1 MITLRWRT
9 HPERVESI
17 KSMSKSEISRRRLKV
32 HTSPVTSDDE
42 KMNDDVEKERLEV
55 AEPLEQPS
63 SESPKAEEDTD
74 SETSSEVGAA
84 A

>member
-42 KMNDDVEKERLEV
+42 KMNDDVENEKLEV
-55 AEPLEQPS
+55 AQP
-63 SESPKAEEDTD
+63 EAEGHPD
-74 SETSSEVGAA
+74 SETSSEISEDGADDA
-84 A
+84 

>member
-42 KMNDDVEKERLEV
+42 KMNDDVENEKLEIAQPPRLKEILILRHLQRMELMTLE
-55 AEPLEQPS
+55 PC
-63 SESPKAEEDTD
+63 
-74 SETSSEVGAA
+74 
-84 A
+84 